1 MRYMAYVYG
10 SVGITAVSVDLIV
23 NLCLSV
29 LVYFVISVEVV
40 SDMFFK

>member
-29 LVYFVISVEVV
+29 LVYFGLTGAVV